1 MSLQRQV
8 TQLEA
13 GLVDGIQ
20 LLTLQ
25 HLGRDITNA
34 DHEQNGAVVFVGRD
48 RPGLHF
54 VIRFLP
60 DAEAA
65 LGELAGA
72 QGRVQRTEIGPDDL
86 GRAER
91 FVKTLAEERIFRA
104 RLRSGGRIAYGFAL
118 RGEFAKLAIAPE
130 DAKFV
135 IEQRGSVGELVEQHA
150 GRQHRGNGT
159 VDRRDAFGVCRSR
172 GRLAFGVRE
181 AERVGTVVAGH
192 RGTLEA
198 RVGDFWSRRHRL
210 RTHRLRIRRLKL
222 VTQQRRANATRSRS
236 PTGP

>member
-1 MSLQRQV
+1 MSLERQIA
-8 TQLEA
+8 QLEA
-13 GLVDGIQ
+13 GLVDGVQ

-25 HLGRDITNA
+25 HLGRDVANA
-34 DHEQNGAVVFVGRD
+34 DHEQIGAVVFVGRD

-54 VIRFLP
+54 VIRFLA

-65 LGELAGA
+65 LGELAGTER
-72 QGRVQRTEIGPDDL
+72 RVQRAEIGPDDL

-135 IEQRGSVGELVEQHA
+135 IEQRGSVGQLVEQHA
-150 GRQHRGNGT
+150 GRQHRRNRA
-159 VDRRDAFGVCRSR
+159 VDLRDAFGVCRSR
-172 GRLAFGVRE
+172 GLAFGPGE
-181 AERVGTVVAGH
+181 AERVGTVVAGN

-222 VTQQRRANATRSRS
+222 VTQQRRANSTRSRS